1 MPASIRLY
9 GLPVGVLDVARD
21 GDLSFRYEQG
31 WLERTQLPHH
41 PLSLALPLS
50 PDPYQHDRAGPFF
63 DGLLP
68 DSQQTREALARY
80 LQVDATD
87 DYALLYQLGRDCPG
101 AVTVM
106 PLDDEVIA
114 DENVETKWDVL
125 DDDRLAEYI
134 EALPRRPLFIDADG
148 ELRLSLAGVHHKAG
162 VGVVDRRIALPRGRT
177 PSTHILKVD
186 IDGLPDASS
195 ISACAWLRQSASRCH
210 SRPSAWSRTRP
221 IWSFGDT
228 TVSA

>member
-9 GLPVGVLDVARD
+9 GLPVGVLDVAKD

-31 WLERTQLPHH
+31 WLERKQLPHH

-50 PDPYQHDRAGPFF
+50 PDPYDHDRAGPFF

-106 PLDDEVIA
+106 PLNDEVIA
-114 DENVETKWDVL
+114 DENVETKWDVPCIFSY
-125 DDDRLAEYI
+125 DHEGTKV
-134 EALPRRPLFIDADG
+134 PR
-148 ELRLSLAGVHHKAG
+148 H
-162 VGVVDRRIALPRGRT
+162 
-177 PSTHILKVD
+177 
-186 IDGLPDASS
+186 
-195 ISACAWLRQSASRCH
+195 RCH
-210 SRPSAWSRTRP
+210 KCRAPAPRSRRRLRRAQSFRGNRGEPRT
-221 IWSFGDT
+221 SQ
-228 TVSA
+228 AE